1 MAKMKNV
8 KFQGNTLVE
17 VIVATVLILI
27 SFSLF
32 VTAYARVMEFVSKR
46 MNIDI
51 LFDAKE
57 VYLHATMNQSV
68 YPKNYSISKTQGIY
82 NHKES
87 IKIVISKQRQTSDTI
102 CVLYD
107 LTNGKGYLNKF
118 Q

>member
-1 MAKMKNV
+1 MAKIKNV

-17 VIVATVLILI
+17 VIVASVLILI

-32 VTAYARVMEFVSKR
+32 VTAYSRVMEFVSKR
-46 MNIDI
+46 MNINI

-57 VYLHATMNQSV
+57 VYLQETMNQNF
-68 YPKNYSISKTQGIY
+68 YHNDYNISQTQGIY
-82 NHKES
+82 NGKETF
-87 IKIVISKQRQTSDTI
+87 KIVISKHGQTGDTI
-102 CVLYD
+102 CIIYD